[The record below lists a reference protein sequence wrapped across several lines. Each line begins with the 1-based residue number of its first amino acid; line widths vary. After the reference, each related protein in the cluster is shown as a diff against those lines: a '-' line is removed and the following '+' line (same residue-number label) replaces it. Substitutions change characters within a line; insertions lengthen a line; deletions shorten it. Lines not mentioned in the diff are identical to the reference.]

1 MCAFSPLSLFKA
13 KSKVF
18 AKKNGIKLYA
28 AREQLAQNAG
38 FSSYHS
44 MLASKYKPY
53 FCESLFEST
62 LGIRCLHDIPDEK
75 DVSEPLSNRVVQEVR
90 EEMLVPANIDLSVQ
104 YIFNLHVAFSYETG
118 VASISAEVDVSDAEE
133 EWHYVHGFGTY
144 WYAADVE
151 YEVKFRN
158 EVWSLVPNS
167 IEVKRVRKPSNS
179 KRCVD
184 QHEYFG

>member
-75 DVSEPLSNRVVQEVR
+75 TASA
-90 EEMLVPANIDLSVQ
+90 MLHTFSQLADARISHGDFKATNQLWHDDQVWLIDL
-104 YIFNLHVAFSYETG
+104 
-118 VASISAEVDVSDAEE
+118 DAMQAHADQTS
-133 EWHYVHGFGTY
+133 WHKAWIRDRSRFI
-144 WYAADVE
+144 
-151 YEVKFRN
+151 RN
-158 EVWSLVPNS
+158 WPAGSQLAQWLDKTLP
-167 IEVKRVRKPSNS
+167 R
-179 KRCVD
+179 
-184 QHEYFG
+184 